1 VLSLPGDKPRKKY
14 KMDARAT
21 GKKKNEKEGDT
32 YGINRW
38 R

>member
-1 VLSLPGDKPRKKY
+1 VLSLPGDKRRKKN

-21 GKKKNEKEGDT
+21 GQQKNEKEGDT
-32 YGINRW
+32 YGIDGW